1 MWFRFKC
8 VCTCAITIYSFFPS
22 DVGVHKKVSMWEDK
36 RESTSM
42 FLWLQAAIA
51 YRVME
56 PSTSTTSG
64 HIATIKCLLN
74 WFVPNKEESYDPL
87 LHDCSIVLSSFEN
100 FWTSVLVC
108 CFFVLVM
115 LTTSCCLFL
124 WWQKKKRQV
133 TSETTTNLVVKPKR
147 SAKNANTPIIRSQ
160 DIISFVLPSVW
171 FCF

>member
-1 MWFRFKC
+1 MR
-8 VCTCAITIYSFFPS
+8 
-22 DVGVHKKVSMWEDK
+22 EDQRK
-36 RESTSM
+36 STSM
-42 FLWLQAAIA
+42 FLWLQTLS

-56 PSTSTTSG
+56 PSNSKTSG
-64 HIATIKCLLN
+64 HKATIQCLLN
-74 WFVPNKEESYDPL
+74 WLLPDKEESYDPL
-87 LHDCSIVLSSFEN
+87 LRDCSIALLSFEN

-108 CFFVLVM
+108 FFFVLLVLVM

-124 WWQKKKRQV
+124 WWQKKKRRIV
-133 TSETTTNLVVKPKR
+133 SDTTTNLVVKPKR